1 MAPVRYRIR
10 VRGRLTERLG
20 SAFGGMTLEPAP
32 GQTVLVGE
40 IRDQSHL
47 YGILD
52 RVRGHRVHRP
62 GADRQFGPERAP
74 LPVPAQV
81 IGKTAPQTRWQGRCG
96 AGHDAVAGPA
106 PAGARRGTSCRGRA
120 GFCWRTERPGGPLL
134 RVTVNDQVYALVI
147 GRKVSLDGGD
157 LPERRLVGPEQ
168 AAMPTPV
175 EPHVPVRR
183 ESLVGASCLQVAV
196 CQQRRVDVAL
206 GQVVAGSAGRF
217 RKPGLESPTR
227 RAGGRRAR
235 PARAASFG
243 GRQRGRTGP
252 ADERTPPRPPRT
264 SDPGNPRGSWR
275 TRQGRDQQIRAPW
288 TQKERRAR
296 RRAPR
301 PRGGT
306 RRSAPSCPAPRRAPR
321 AGCRGSC
328 PCRACRGSGGRSGNT
343 SDRRR
348 GMGVQHGH
356 GGFPFVGH
364 LGWQVG
370 AGGARLTAA
379 RVCRASRSLETVSFQ
394 RKCHR
399 RPFGPV

>member
-1 MAPVRYRIR
+1 MPAPV
-10 VRGRLTERLG
+10 
-20 SAFGGMTLEPAP
+20 
-32 GQTVLVGE
+32 
-40 IRDQSHL
+40 
-47 YGILD
+47 
-52 RVRGHRVHRP
+52 
-62 GADRQFGPERAP
+62 
-74 LPVPAQV
+74 
-81 IGKTAPQTRWQGRCG
+81 
-96 AGHDAVAGPA
+96 
-106 PAGARRGTSCRGRA
+106 
-120 GFCWRTERPGGPLL
+120 
-134 RVTVNDQVYALVI
+134 
-147 GRKVSLDGGD
+147 
-157 LPERRLVGPEQ
+157 EQ
-168 AAMPTPV
+168 
-175 EPHVPVRR
+175 HVPVRR
-183 ESLVGASCLQVAV
+183 ESLVGASRLQGAV

-275 TRQGRDQQIRAPW
+275 TRQGRNQQIRAPW

-348 GMGVQHGH
+348 GD
-356 GGFPFVGH
+356 
-364 LGWQVG
+364 
-370 AGGARLTAA
+370 GGAA
-379 RVCRASRSLETVSFQ
+379 RPWWLSFRWSSGLAGRGRGREVDGSASLPSVTVIGNGVLSAEVSSQGRSARSSN
-394 RKCHR
+394 
-399 RPFGPV
+399 